1 MSRQKAIL
9 LENSKNKNANMKK
22 IVYRGPIFNVEEWK
36 LPKTGTK
43 FARVVGHDAVAVLP
57 ILDDGRII
65 IEKQYR
71 HPLERYLYEIP
82 AGHIDKGETP
92 AAAARRELEEETG
105 YYPKKLK
112 RIFGIFEAPG
122 SFTQFL
128 HVFLAEDLVQ
138 KKISRE
144 TDEVITT
151 IKISLEKAQNM
162 ILRNQICDAKTIS
175 SILYYSR
182 FKSK

>member
-1 MSRQKAIL
+1 MSRQKVIL
-9 LENSKNKNANMKK
+9 LGNSKNKTASRKK
-22 IVYRGPIFNVEEWK
+22 IAYRGPIFNVEEWR
-36 LPKTGTK
+36 LPNTGTK
-43 FARVVGHDAVAVLP
+43 FARVVGHDAVAILP

-65 IEKQYR
+65 IERQYR

-82 AGHIDKGETP
+82 AGHIDEGETP
-92 AAAARRELEEETG
+92 MQAARRELEEETG

-112 RIFGIFEAPG
+112 RMFGIFEAPG

-128 HVFLAEDLVQ
+128 HVFLAENLEQ

-151 IKISLEKAQNM
+151 IKVSLEKAQHM
-162 ILRNQICDAKTIS
+162 IMHNQICDAKTIS

-182 FKSK
+182 LKSK

>member
-1 MSRQKAIL
+1 M
-9 LENSKNKNANMKK
+9 
-22 IVYRGPIFNVEEWK
+22 EEWK
-36 LPKTGTK
+36 LPKTGTR
-43 FARVVGHDAVAVLP
+43 FARVVGGDAVAVLP

-82 AGHIDKGETP
+82 AGHIDYGETP
-92 AAAARRELEEETG
+92 VQAARRELEEEIG
-105 YYPKKLK
+105 YYPRSLK
-112 RIFGIFEAPG
+112 HIFGIFEAPG

-128 HVFLAEDLVQ
+128 HVYLAEGLER

-151 IKISLEKAQNM
+151 VKVSLKKAHEMIRQNK
-162 ILRNQICDAKTIS
+162 ICDSKTIS
-175 SILYYSR
+175 GILYYSS
-182 FKSK
+182 FKCK